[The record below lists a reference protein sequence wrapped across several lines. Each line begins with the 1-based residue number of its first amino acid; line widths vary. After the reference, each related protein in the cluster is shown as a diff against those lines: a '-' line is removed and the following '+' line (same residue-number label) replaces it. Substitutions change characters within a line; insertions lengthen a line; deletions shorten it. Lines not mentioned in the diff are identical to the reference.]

1 MLHLYIMKG
10 TNKMNT
16 LKATTQQLD
25 CYQYHFIYLCT
36 PYSVLHF
43 PLLSWTF
50 VFFYFLIYYIIY
62 IFILKF

>member
-1 MLHLYIMKG
+1 MKG

-25 CYQYHFIYLCT
+25 YYQYHFIYLCT

-43 PLLSWTF
+43 PLLS
-50 VFFYFLIYYIIY
+50 
-62 IFILKF
+62 